1 MKPFRV
7 INYLQ
12 CHRLP
17 ERSFYL
23 WDKQFPV
30 CARCT
35 GIYFGQV
42 IMIILLI
49 LGLRPKIIV
58 SLLLMSPFIIDGT
71 LQYFNLLKSNNIR
84 RFVTGLIGG
93 LGIIGIYFFI
103 IEIFIRLFYSL
114 PKF

>member
-1 MKPFRV
+1 MVKHFRV

-23 WDKQFPV
+23 RGKQFSV

-35 GIYFGQV
+35 GIYLGQV

-49 LGLRPKIIV
+49 LGLRLKIII
-58 SLLLMSPFIIDGT
+58 SLFLISPLIIDGT

-93 LGIIGIYFFI
+93 LGVIGVYFFI
-103 IEIFIRLFYSL
+103 IEFLIRLI
-114 PKF
+114 